1 MTKLAE
7 FNDYDKEY
15 GQPELIKLNID
26 PKDFDISKNSYF
38 NGDEDHTAREY
49 EIIFREVAQW
59 CNSNGYLIDD
69 WNERY
74 TTRTPANA
82 ELIRY
87 NALTPEEKAKKD
99 KDMHNMLIQQQI
111 DELQRQLN
119 ENDYKQL
126 KYIRG
131 EYTDEEWEEI
141 KAWFQE
147 TAKKISE
154 LREQIIE

>member
-1 MTKLAE
+1 MAKIAE
-7 FNDYDKEY
+7 FNNSEN
-15 GQPELIKLNID
+15 PELIKLLIN
-26 PKDFDISKNSYF
+26 PKKFDISKHSYF
-38 NGDEDHTAREY
+38 NGDEDHTAKEY

-74 TTRTPANA
+74 TTRTPADA
-82 ELIRY
+82 EKIRY
-87 NALTPEEKAKKD
+87 NALTPEEKEQKD
-99 KDMHNMLIQQQI
+99 KETHNALVQARI
-111 DELQRQLN
+111 DEIQAELN
-119 ENDYKQL
+119 ANDYKQM

-147 TAKKISE
+147 KAKTISD
-154 LREQIIE
+154 LRKQIIE